1 MCLNCKNAGWIV
13 VITLGSALPCCFL
26 VLLHSCFL
34 TPLAELACKC
44 CSPAFACFCRGHHYD
59 FCRRCQQGTA
69 VQAWIE
75 CRLHRCIFLVP
86 FLCCVKNLE
95 IWLFVLLIVAVLVVV
110 LVSVT
115 AALVAVVVMVVFVGM
130 DFAAKQLLSDRCRGL
145 PTPPYQNLIG
155 GLCGPQVRLHGLL
168 QFRELCQAENK

>member
-1 MCLNCKNAGWIV
+1 
-13 VITLGSALPCCFL
+13 
-26 VLLHSCFL
+26 
-34 TPLAELACKC
+34 
-44 CSPAFACFCRGHHYD
+44 
-59 FCRRCQQGTA
+59 
-69 VQAWIE
+69 
-75 CRLHRCIFLVP
+75 
-86 FLCCVKNLE
+86 
-95 IWLFVLLIVAVLVVV
+95 LLIVAVLVVV

-168 QFRELCQAENK
+168 HFRELCQAETK